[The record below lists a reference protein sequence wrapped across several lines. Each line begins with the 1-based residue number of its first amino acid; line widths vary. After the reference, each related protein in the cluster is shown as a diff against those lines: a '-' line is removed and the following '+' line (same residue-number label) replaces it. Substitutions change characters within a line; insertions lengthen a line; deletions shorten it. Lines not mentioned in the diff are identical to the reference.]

1 MLSSD
6 VRTSATA
13 SPAASSVTTAPIS
26 GEISQPTG
34 GEGGGPAAAAAGT
47 PTGTP
52 TKNFSPKCRE
62 MDLAPQLGLA
72 RPALADLRKTK
83 LRQGLHWEK
92 LGRPAVVW
100 YSEAGNARV
109 LELLGVKT
117 EAKVE
122 VAPAPA
128 GHRIAN
134 EQIPRGPQ
142 NGLILK
148 HGRPGWWTADEA
160 LVVSNGFANRKA
172 ILVEFAGR
180 QLICRVKDARNF
192 VPRMLI
198 PVRRYGEVVLA
209 ARQPRFPGKW

>member
-1 MLSSD
+1 MRQIALSTLRRAGAAALLLFAALD
-6 VRTSATA
+6 AGKIDAVVQDYPINAYRATQKDNVA
-13 SPAASSVTTAPIS
+13 L
-26 GEISQPTG
+26 SQKIPTG
-34 GEGGGPAAAAAGT
+34 EQYGI
-47 PTGTP
+47 
-52 TKNFSPKCRE
+52 
-62 MDLAPQLGLA
+62 
-72 RPALADLRKTK
+72 
-83 LRQGLHWEK
+83 
-92 LGRPAVVW
+92 AVKK
-100 YSEAGNARV
+100 GNAKV

-128 GHRIAN
+128 GHRIAD
-134 EQIPRGPQ
+134 ERIPRGPQ
-142 NGLILK
+142 NGLILE

-172 ILVEFAGR
+172 ILVEFEGR